1 MSAGAAGNDPGRE
14 LERLAAYTKSR
25 DQRERDAL
33 LAEYDWVAVAAARR
47 FRDRGEPADDL
58 LQVARVGLIKA
69 LERFDPDAG
78 AGFPAYGMA
87 TALGELRR
95 HFRDATWRVYAPR
108 AAKDLQ
114 SRIARET
121 EQATHELGRA
131 PRVDELA
138 ERLGVSVDG
147 VLAALDAAAANRA
160 ASLDAPSSAD
170 GRLAS
175 DRVASSDAPF
185 EDQVAVRQLLD
196 RLPPRERRIVELRF
210 DEGLTQ
216 DEIARIIGIS
226 QMHVSRLLRG
236 ALDTLR
242 RAADAAAEPER
253 PDPAP

>member
-1 MSAGAAGNDPGRE
+1 MSTGAAGRDTARE
-14 LERLAAYTKSR
+14 LARLAAYVQSG

-58 LQVARVGLIKA
+58 LQVARIGLMKA
-69 LERFDPDAG
+69 LGRFDPAAG

-108 AAKDLQ
+108 GAKDLQ

-131 PRVDELA
+131 PKVDELA
-138 ERLGVSVDG
+138 ERLGTSVDA
-147 VLAALDAAAANRA
+147 VLAALDAGAANRA
-160 ASLDAPSSAD
+160 ASLDAPTATD
-170 GRLAS
+170 GRVAA
-175 DRVASSDAPF
+175 DRVAATDASF
-185 EDQVAVRQLLD
+185 EDQVSIRALLD
-196 RLPPRERRIVELRF
+196 RLPERERRIVELRF

-226 QMHVSRLLRG
+226 QMHVSRLLRA
-236 ALDTLR
+236 ALETLR
-242 RAADAAAEPER
+242 QEAADRDADTTESR
-253 PDPAP
+253 P